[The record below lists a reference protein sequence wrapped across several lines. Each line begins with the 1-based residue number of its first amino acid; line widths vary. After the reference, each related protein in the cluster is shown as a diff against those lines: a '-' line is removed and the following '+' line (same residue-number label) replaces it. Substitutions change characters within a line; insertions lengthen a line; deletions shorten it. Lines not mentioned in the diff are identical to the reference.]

1 MRARA
6 VSFALGLGLGCGLGL
21 WKVRGETLA
30 AQELL
35 LDQVRTPRG
44 PCPPPATALPRAPPP
59 RLPPPEHSRGYQ
71 RWAARP
77 LSPIA
82 SDAKRGLQWRSRGC
96 YEGWGGF
103 SLDSVAPPPPPRP
116 LTLLPK

>member
-44 PCPPPATALPRAPPP
+44 PCPPPRHRLTPRASPPTSP
-59 RLPPPEHSRGYQ
+59 TRTLAGLSALG
-71 RWAARP
+71 RP
-77 LSPIA
+77 SSQPDCLGR
-82 SDAKRGLQWRSRGC
+82 K
-96 YEGWGGF
+96 EGPA
-103 SLDSVAPPPPPRP
+103 VAQPGV
-116 LTLLPK
+116 L

>member
-44 PCPPPATALPRAPPP
+44 PCPPPQPPYP
-59 RLPPPEHSRGYQ
+59 ARLPPDFPHPNTRGAISAGPPVLSARLPRTQ
-71 RWAARP
+71 RGACSGAAGGVMRDGGD
-77 LSPIA
+77 SP
-82 SDAKRGLQWRSRGC
+82 
-96 YEGWGGF
+96 
-103 SLDSVAPPPPPRP
+103 
-116 LTLLPK
+116 